1 MQAPDWFIMILI
13 AGNALAGPTHAG
25 IAYSLTPRA
34 ELDLFRA
41 FEQGDTFEDT
51 ITIMRAEPSPE
62 ISPTDQELFSSNR
75 WPCIIRGCI
84 WGREQAR
91 GKLPRHA
98 KQLIPQLK
106 QAFSSEGLPAQLAW
120 VAEVESTL
128 KTNAISKSGALGL
141 FQFIPQTARRFDLIS
156 PSGDY
161 RTEPASSARAAARYL
176 SHLHARLGDWTL
188 AVAAYN
194 AGEGCV
200 ERLLKKHQ
208 AQTYGEIAMHLP
220 PQTQVYVIKVM
231 TTVALRENT
240 TLGAL
245 PPPCAGNQATR
256 DPLGPVSPT
265 AN

>member
-1 MQAPDWFIMILI
+1 MQATYWFISLLI
-13 AGNALAGPTHAG
+13 AGVALSGYTHAG
-25 IAYSLTPRA
+25 VIFSLDPQA
-34 ELDLFRA
+34 DMDLFQA
-41 FEQGDTFEDT
+41 GEQVDTFEDMAP
-51 ITIMRAEPSPE
+51 IMRAETRPD
-62 ISPTDQELFSSNR
+62 ISPIDQDLFSSNR
-75 WPCIIRGCI
+75 WPCIIKGCL

-98 KQLIPQLK
+98 QQLIPQLK
-106 QAFSSEGLPAQLAW
+106 KAFSTEGLPAQLAW

-141 FQFIPQTARRFDLIS
+141 FQFKPQTARRFDLMK

-161 RTEPASSARAAARYL
+161 RSEPASSARAAARYL
-176 SHLHARLGDWTL
+176 SHLYSRLGDWTL

-208 AQTYGEIAMHLP
+208 ARTYGEIAMHLP

-245 PPPCAGNQATR
+245 PPPCGKIR
-256 DPLGPVSPT
+256 HSPVETNPT